1 MKRVVIIFNP
11 HSLHTSLNPYI
22 TQSKCTLWPIPIV
35 SAGLISFQYVSLL
48 CVKMEDV
55 SFNFDFILAP
65 ETALTVNNTKES
77 LYFEQQGKLHE
88 SLGIILKH
96 WTTKKKIVSRYY
108 NMLPFVLF
116 WSISVSQNPDHEP
129 ISNPAFSTT
138 DHGPEFVHTICSNT
152 GKMQTSRKIKLV
164 GEKNC
169 SPGLEGDPCLA
180 NNIYIYTLK
189 SHILFT
195 RLTLK

>member
-1 MKRVVIIFNP
+1 
-11 HSLHTSLNPYI
+11 
-22 TQSKCTLWPIPIV
+22 
-35 SAGLISFQYVSLL
+35 
-48 CVKMEDV
+48 MEDV

-129 ISNPAFSTT
+129 ISNPTFSTT
-138 DHGPEFVHTICSNT
+138 DHGPEFVHTICGNK
-152 GKMQTSRKIKLV
+152 GKIKLV
-164 GEKNC
+164 GGRLVHMGEKLFPWSWGWPLAFNC
-169 SPGLEGDPCLA
+169 NQEDRHSFFPYRPPVW
-180 NNIYIYTLK
+180 
-189 SHILFT
+189 
-195 RLTLK
+195 

>member
-1 MKRVVIIFNP
+1 MSHFFVSKWKMCRLISILYLYQKQHLLWTIQKNP
-11 HSLHTSLNPYI
+11 
-22 TQSKCTLWPIPIV
+22 CTLN
-35 SAGLISFQYVSLL
+35 S
-48 CVKMEDV
+48 
-55 SFNFDFILAP
+55 
-65 ETALTVNNTKES
+65 KES
-77 LYFEQQGKLHE
+77 FMNPSASYSSTELP
-88 SLGIILKH
+88 
-96 WTTKKKIVSRYY
+96 KKKIVSRYY

>member
-1 MKRVVIIFNP
+1 
-11 HSLHTSLNPYI
+11 
-22 TQSKCTLWPIPIV
+22 
-35 SAGLISFQYVSLL
+35 
-48 CVKMEDV
+48 MEDV

-129 ISNPAFSTT
+129 ISNPTFSTT
-138 DHGPEFVHTICSNT
+138 DHGPEFVHTICGNK
-152 GKMQTSRKIKLV
+152 GKIKLV
-164 GEKNC
+164 GGRLVHMGEKLFSWSWGWPLAFNC
-169 SPGLEGDPCLA
+169 NQEDRHSFFPYRPPVW
-180 NNIYIYTLK
+180 
-189 SHILFT
+189 
-195 RLTLK
+195 